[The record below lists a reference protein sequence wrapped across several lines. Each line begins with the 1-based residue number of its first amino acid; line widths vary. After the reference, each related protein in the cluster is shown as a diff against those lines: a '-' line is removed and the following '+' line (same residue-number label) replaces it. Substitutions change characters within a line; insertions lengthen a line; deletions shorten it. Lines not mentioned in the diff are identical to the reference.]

1 VGVFILTLIIEVTMK
16 PNRLTYTLSK
26 RQLECLILV
35 SLAELR
41 HKRPSFKDLRDT
53 IARTNTNHIYD
64 AFKLGSSIQKL
75 ERAGLIKVRDLP
87 ENLILV
93 FQNSGV
99 CQKSYHVSDKGRE
112 HLTIQVL
119 NQAY

>member
-1 VGVFILTLIIEVTMK
+1 MK
-16 PNRLTYTLSK
+16 PNSLTYTLSK

-53 IARTNTNHIYD
+53 ITRTNTNHIYD

-93 FQNSGV
+93 FQTSGV
-99 CQKSYHVSDKGRE
+99 CQKSYHVSDKGRKR
-112 HLTIQVL
+112 LTTHIL
-119 NQAY
+119 NQAF